1 MWKEILEL
9 FLKFFKELSD
19 EKKET
24 KVVAT
29 TLKKE
34 LLKYGSKNA
43 ELVKYAK
50 KRLLAHGFGGL
61 TLSNGNFLETME
73 LTVKKFQKA
82 KGLTADGVIGPKT
95 WQALEEDVSNYVPPK
110 TKDHMEF
117 FEKYKGKKE
126 TDSVFNKF
134 MSTFWPKFYNPK
146 TIIGIA
152 AAWCGI
158 FAYATF
164 DSAGYKDLPKNYI
177 AAIAWDGYGHEVN
190 WRQDG
195 IARGAAVRINSSGN
209 CKSSS
214 GNHITMANGDCTAKD
229 LTKSDATIGGAG
241 GNQNNSV
248 KVSIY
253 KMKNVCYVGWPKE
266 KGLPP
271 KVTKSNNCTGTGST
285 DESTR

>member
-1 MWKEILEL
+1 MWKEIFEY
-9 FLKFFKELSD
+9 FMQFFKELGE

-110 TKDHMEF
+110 TNIAQELILMAKSQVGVRENGFNKGKMVEEF
-117 FEKYKGKKE
+117 QKVVDGKAQSEAWCMAFMQWVIKKVCDQHGIKNPMYQSEHCYTVWNGTPEKYRLSKPKAGSIMIQVTKTKGKTNGHTGIVTGGISGDNFSTVE
-126 TDSVFNKF
+126 GNTNGAGSSEGDGVYNKTR
-134 MSTFWPKFYNPK
+134 S
-146 TIIGIA
+146 IHG
-152 AAWCGI
+152 
-158 FAYATF
+158 
-164 DSAGYKDLPKNYI
+164 
-177 AAIAWDGYGHEVN
+177 
-190 WRQDG
+190 
-195 IARGAAVRINSSGN
+195 
-209 CKSSS
+209 SSS
-214 GNHITMANGDCTAKD
+214 MN
-229 LTKSDATIGGAG
+229 
-241 GNQNNSV
+241 V
-248 KVSIY
+248 KGFIDIEQMILD
-253 KMKNVCYVGWPKE
+253 KLGK
-266 KGLPP
+266 
-271 KVTKSNNCTGTGST
+271 
-285 DESTR
+285 